1 MKITLKYFGMIAEAL
16 AKQQEELTVEQS
28 QTVSDLRNQ
37 LEKTYPKLKSID
49 YRIAVNQTL
58 VESNYSIQAD
68 SEVALLPPFAG
79 G

>member
-16 AKQQEELTVEQS
+16 AKQEEELAVEQS

-49 YRIAVNQTL
+49 YRIAVNQNL
-58 VESNYSIQAD
+58 VESDHIIKQD

>member
-1 MKITLKYFGMIAEAL
+1 
-16 AKQQEELTVEQS
+16 VEQS

>member
-16 AKQQEELTVEQS
+16 AKQQEELAMEQN

-58 VESNYSIQAD
+58 VESNYSIQSD

>member
-16 AKQQEELTVEQS
+16 AKQDEVLSMEQS
-28 QTVSDLRNQ
+28 QTVSDLRNH
-37 LEKTYPKLKSID
+37 LEKKYPKLKSID
-49 YRIAVNQTL
+49 YRIAVNQNL
-58 VESNYSIQAD
+58 VESNHSIQAD

>member
-16 AKQQEELTVEQS
+16 AKQEEELTVEQS
-28 QTVSDLRNQ
+28 QTVSDLQNQ
-37 LEKTYPKLKSID
+37 LEKTYPKLKSTD

-58 VESNYSIQAD
+58 VEANYSIQPN

>member
-16 AKQQEELTVEQS
+16 AKQEEELAVEQS
-28 QTVSDLRNQ
+28 QTVSDLRDQ

-58 VESNYSIQAD
+58 VESNYSIQQD

>member
-16 AKQQEELTVEQS
+16 AKQEEELTVEQS

-37 LEKTYPKLKSID
+37 LEKIYPKLKSID
-49 YRIAVNQTL
+49 YRIAVNQNL
-58 VESNYSIQAD
+58 VDSVYIIKQD

>member
-16 AKQQEELTVEQS
+16 AKQEEELSMEKS
-28 QTVSDLRNQ
+28 QTVSDLRDQ
-37 LEKTYPKLKSID
+37 LEKIYPKLKSID
-49 YRIAVNQTL
+49 YRIAVNQSL
-58 VESNYSIQAD
+58 VESNYSIQQD

>member
-1 MKITLKYFGMIAEAL
+1 MKINLKYFGMIAEAL
-16 AKQQEELTVEQS
+16 AKQAEELSLEQG

-58 VESNYSIQAD
+58 VEANYSIQPN